1 MLNTQTP
8 RLLVADD
15 DRSVLAAYRL
25 VLDKLNDATAIE
37 NMFGLDSLEAEL
49 FGQQPRAKP
58 NWRVT
63 FVDQGLDAVNAV
75 RYSREDAD
83 PYTAIFLD
91 VRMPPGIDG
100 YETAKRIRALDD
112 QVHIIVVSG
121 YSDYSVEDFLK
132 VAGPAHL
139 FSYIPKPLWPDQ
151 LRRVARVLAL
161 EANHRVQL
169 NPMRISRAETSGDA
183 LDHPQARLQLPP
195 SR

>member
-1 MLNTQTP
+1 MLRTQNP

-15 DRSVLAAYRL
+15 DRSVLAAYKL
-25 VLDKLNDATAIE
+25 VLDKLADNAAVE

-49 FGQQPRAKP
+49 FGQAPRPKP

-75 RYSREDAD
+75 RFALEDAD

-100 YETAKRIRALDD
+100 YETARRIRLLDD
-112 QVHIIVVSG
+112 QIYIIVVSG

-132 VAGPAHL
+132 VAGPEHL
-139 FSYIPKPLWPDQ
+139 FSYIPKPLWPEQ
-151 LRRVARVLAL
+151 LRKVARVLAT
-161 EANHRVQL
+161 ESNHRRQL
-169 NPMRISRAETSGDA
+169 NSLRLSSGAGAGNGTGPADTFDI
-183 LDHPQARLQLPP
+183 L
-195 SR
+195 

>member
-1 MLNTQTP
+1 MLHSQTP

-25 VLDKLNDATAIE
+25 VLDKLTDAASVE

-49 FGQQPRAKP
+49 FGQAPRPKAD
-58 NWRVT
+58 WRVT

-75 RYSREDAD
+75 RYSLEDSD

-100 YETAKRIRALDD
+100 YETARRIRALDD
-112 QVHIIVVSG
+112 QVHLIVVSG
-121 YSDYSVEDFLK
+121 FSDYSVEDFLK
-132 VAGPAHL
+132 VAGPEHL

-151 LRRVARVLAL
+151 LRKVARVLAT
-161 EANHRVQL
+161 ETNHRVQL
-169 NPMRISRAETSGDA
+169 NSLRGNAGTGSGPAPGTGDTF
-183 LDHPQARLQLPP
+183 DIV
-195 SR
+195 